1 MDSSFDLDELY
12 YTAIDLL
19 EELIH
24 TPSISREENDAADLI
39 EQFFVHNN
47 ITSHRHGNNVWAIA
61 NGYDST
67 RPTLLLN
74 SHIDTVKPVEGWTR
88 HPFNA
93 EVDEKLR
100 LYGLGSNDAGASLV
114 SLIVSFLYLSQRPQP
129 YNLVMLASCEEEV
142 S

>member
-47 ITSHRHGNNVWAIA
+47 ITPHRHGNNVWAIA

-67 RPTLLLN
+67 RP
-74 SHIDTVKPVEGWTR
+74 
-88 HPFNA
+88 
-93 EVDEKLR
+93 
-100 LYGLGSNDAGASLV
+100 
-114 SLIVSFLYLSQRPQP
+114 
-129 YNLVMLASCEEEV
+129 SCR
-142 S
+142 